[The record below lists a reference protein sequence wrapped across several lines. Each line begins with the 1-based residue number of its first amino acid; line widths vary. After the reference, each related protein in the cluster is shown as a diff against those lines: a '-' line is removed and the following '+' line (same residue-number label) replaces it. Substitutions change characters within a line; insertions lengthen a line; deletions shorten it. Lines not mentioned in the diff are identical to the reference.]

1 MSLIRRLCRRVRFL
15 HAPGAREDG
24 SALIEFVGASV
35 ILLVPLLYLLLSV
48 FQVQRGAFAAS
59 EAAREAGRA
68 FATAPSS
75 SVGIDR
81 ATYAAQLAF
90 GDQGISAP
98 PDVRFVAAGAGCG
111 AGSGDVSPTLTPGAS
126 YTVCVQQEVTLPYAD
141 QGFLAHAAHSR
152 IRVTGKFALSID
164 QFRSAA

>member
-1 MSLIRRLCRRVRFL
+1 MRLIRRLRRRADQL
-15 HAPGAREDG
+15 HAPDAREEG

-35 ILLVPLLYLLLSV
+35 ILLVPLVYLLLSV

-75 SVGIDR
+75 SIGIDR

-98 PDVRFVAAGAGCG
+98 PQVRFVAAGAGCG
-111 AGSGDVSPTLTPGAS
+111 VDSGEVTPTLSPGAS
-126 YTVCVQQEVTLPYAD
+126 YTVCVQQDVTLPYTD
-141 QGFLAHAAHSR
+141 QGFLAHAVHSR

-164 QFRSAA
+164 QFRSTA